1 MDTTQAADTT
11 GIWITKAMDLGV
23 EYGLNI
29 LWVVLIFMIGKFVAG
44 RLAKA
49 TIRALERANVDKV
62 LSGFAGNMVRYAVIT
77 FTLIACLGVF
87 GVETTSFVAVLA
99 AAGFAIGLAFQGT
112 LSNFSSG
119 VMLLFFRPFNVGDVI
134 DAGGVV
140 GAVQELQLFTTIIK
154 TPDNVWI
161 AVPNGAIYG
170 STIKNMTRE
179 PLRRVDVGVGVAYD
193 CDIDEAKRVLIAT
206 AAAIPQVVSEP
217 GVDAYL
223 KELGGSS
230 VDFQVRAWCAPA
242 DYWAVREQLLRRS
255 KQALDA
261 AAIGI
266 PFPQLD
272 LHVVSGGPTSPGTG
286 TG

>member
-140 GAVQELQLFTTIIK
+140 GAVQELQLFTTRRILPAPQI
-154 TPDNVWI
+154 
-161 AVPNGAIYG
+161 
-170 STIKNMTRE
+170 SE
-179 PLRRVDVGVGVAYD
+179 PCVDVFEGAN
-193 CDIDEAKRVLIAT
+193 T
-206 AAAIPQVVSEP
+206 S
-217 GVDAYL
+217 VDGCL
-223 KELGGSS
+223 TLGGGRGSHAS
-230 VDFQVRAWCAPA
+230 VIFCSFVIWYLINVP
-242 DYWAVREQLLRRS
+242 S
-255 KQALDA
+255 
-261 AAIGI
+261 
-266 PFPQLD
+266 
-272 LHVVSGGPTSPGTG
+272 
-286 TG
+286 